1 MAFRYRNSHDEGLAE
16 SPSEMSSAS
25 QVNGDANRG
34 EVQGMAGVSNSAHS
48 TLNTPFRT
56 TCNISILNPLFDT
69 KTPLFSSCCKIPQWS
84 EVKVSAKQSQ
94 STQPSNLA
102 GRPWPRSAFSASPP
116 AKCSLATGRSLRPAS
131 CFSVGQDLRTP
142 RSFSPRVLGDKNRAV
157 RQRSHVPRLNNLRS
171 AASHGQSGHAFLL
184 SQSSAFESSPEE
196 SGSPPITHEIGPNAE
211 RKFEEQRKSGT
222 APLELGKNAAVSC
235 PSRNLLGRPMPE
247 ARRLEFELA
256 DYVGFGKE
264 AAESSTLADEELCD
278 RRKEPSNLIRNFE
291 ATDKAQ
297 GSDGSVA
304 EVQLTGRWDGL
315 RDELCTVDSDLKQA
329 DCKVDH
335 PRASETL
342 HEAAD
347 AHDSELGNC
356 RVSCQFLVHFLEG
369 VHLLTNIVPVPILA
383 SRCTEKNVD
392 AYAYRKCGARSS
404 EKQPRQSVH
413 NTVTKARESFLKAGF
428 RPIMREHMQACESES
443 FGSERAPYMFAR

>member
-1 MAFRYRNSHDEGLAE
+1 MASSDRNLHDEGLAE
-16 SPSEMSSAS
+16 SPHQPSGILSAS

-34 EVQGMAGVSNSAHS
+34 EVQGRGSLGMAEISSSAHS
-48 TLNTPFRT
+48 TLISPFRT
-56 TCNISILNPLFDT
+56 TYNMSILNPLFDI

-102 GRPWPRSAFSASPP
+102 GKSWPRSALSASPP
-116 AKCSLATGRSLRPAS
+116 STCSLATGRNLRSAS
-131 CFSVGQDLRTP
+131 YFSSGQDLRMP
-142 RSFSPRVLGDKNRAV
+142 RSFSPRVVRDKSCAV
-157 RQRSHVPRLNNLRS
+157 RQRSHVPKLNNLRP

-184 SQSSAFESSPEE
+184 SQSSAFGSSPEE
-196 SGSPPITHEIGPNAE
+196 TGSPQIAHETGPNAE
-211 RKFEEQRKSGT
+211 RKFEEQRKGGS
-222 APLELGKNAAVSC
+222 APLDLGKFVAVSC
-235 PSRNLLGRPMPE
+235 PSRSLLASPMPE
-247 ARRLEFELA
+247 ARRLEFDLA
-256 DYVGFGKE
+256 DCLNLGKE
-264 AAESSTLADEELCD
+264 AAESSTLADEQLCD
-278 RRKEPSNLIRNFE
+278 RREEPSNLVRNLE

-304 EVQLTGRWDGL
+304 EEQLTSRWDTL

-356 RVSCQFLVHFLEG
+356 RVSCQLLM
-369 VHLLTNIVPVPILA
+369 HLLGGVL
-383 SRCTEKNVD
+383 C
-392 AYAYRKCGARSS
+392 
-404 EKQPRQSVH
+404 
-413 NTVTKARESFLKAGF
+413 
-428 RPIMREHMQACESES
+428 
-443 FGSERAPYMFAR
+443 